1 MKSFGKLLKEER
13 ELRGITL
20 EEVAD
25 YTKVNLRYLKAI
37 EEDDLK
43 SLPAATFIRGF
54 LKSYAK
60 FIGLNPEETVFNFDQ
75 FVSSLSRDPQPP
87 FLQTSPSSKK
97 GTNAFSIFIAVLVP
111 LLILILGYSFQV
123 KGSISFFS
131 LLNPK
136 RSLIKEGS
144 KKQELSG
151 KSQDLTVKNQPEAN
165 HSILELALGSPP
177 NSSSSSQQTQPAKK
191 NEVPLKEEAVLANSQ
206 DSGSAPMKNTSMESP
221 QAGASPSFK
230 DDRPVISSAQT
241 VDERSREKSTSLNT
255 QNNNEKGIGIN
266 SNMAD
271 NSAGVVSSHTA
282 TNAKNVNMT
291 PAEKSLTGEGK
302 EHILEITFIEK
313 AWVRIYADNEK
324 VFEGILEPPTIRTWY
339 AREKFAISAGN
350 AGGLELKLDH
360 QKLPPLG
367 KRGEVV
373 TGVTLP
379 RITSLSG
386 AVKNKPASNVL
397 E

>member
-43 SLPAATFIRGF
+43 SLPAATFVRGF

-75 FVSSLSRDPQPP
+75 FVNSLSKDPQPP

-97 GTNAFSIFIAVLVP
+97 GTKAFSIFIAVLVP

-123 KGSISFFS
+123 KGSIPFFS
-131 LLNPK
+131 LFNSK
-136 RSLIKEGS
+136 RSLIREGF
-144 KKQELSG
+144 KKHELPG
-151 KSQDLTVKNQPEAN
+151 KNQDLTVKNQPEAD

-177 NSSSSSQQTQPAKK
+177 NPSSSSQQTQLSQK
-191 NEVPLKEEAVLANSQ
+191 NEAPLKEEAVLARSH
-206 DSGSAPMKNTSMESP
+206 DSIRASSRNTSMESL
-221 QAGASPSFK
+221 QAGTTPSFK
-230 DDRPVISSAQT
+230 DARPTGSSAQT
-241 VDERSREKSTSLNT
+241 TDENSREKNASLNT
-255 QNNNEKGIGIN
+255 QNNEKGTGTYL
-266 SNMAD
+266 NMVG
-271 NSAGVVSSHTA
+271 NSAGAVGSPTA
-282 TNAKNVNMT
+282 AGEKNVNMT
-291 PAEKSLTGEGK
+291 PTEKSPTSEGK
-302 EHILEITFIEK
+302 EHSLEITFIEK

-324 VFEGILEPPTIRTWY
+324 VFEGILEPPTTRTWY

-350 AGGLELKLDH
+350 AGGLELKLDN